1 MVCSQTTKI
10 GRKRSKHYHGHQ
22 KMSEEKKILVV
33 DDEPDNASIFTMG
46 LEDDGFKVDTFTDP
60 LSALSAFKED
70 MRRRK
75 YDLLILDIKMPD
87 MNGFELYEQI
97 KKLDSKVKV
106 CFLTAFG
113 EGYTEEFKK
122 MFPSSS
128 LGVSFIRKPIRVD
141 DLVKKVKEM
150 IMT

>member
-1 MVCSQTTKI
+1 MVCSET
-10 GRKRSKHYHGHQ
+10 R

-33 DDEPDNASIFTMG
+33 DDEPDASIFTMG
-46 LEDDGFKVDTFTDP
+46 LEDGGFKVDSFTDP
-60 LSALSAFKED
+60 LLALSAFKED
-70 MRRRK
+70 RRRK

-97 KKLDSKVKV
+97 KKIDSKVQV

-141 DLVKKVKEM
+141 DLVKRVKEM

>member
-1 MVCSQTTKI
+1 M
-10 GRKRSKHYHGHQ
+10 SK
-22 KMSEEKKILVV
+22 EKKILVV

-46 LEDDGFKVDTFTDP
+46 LEDGGFEVDSFTDP
-60 LSALSAFKED
+60 LLALSAFKED
-70 MRRRK
+70 RRRRK

-97 KKLDSKVKV
+97 KKIDNKVQV

-122 MFPSSS
+122 IFPSSS

>member
-1 MVCSQTTKI
+1 M
-10 GRKRSKHYHGHQ
+10 GRKTSKHVTVI

-46 LEDDGFKVDTFTDP
+46 LEDGGYEVDSFTDP
-60 LSALSAFKED
+60 LLALSAFKED
-70 MRRRK
+70 RRRRK

-97 KKLDSKVKV
+97 KKIDNKVQV

>member
-1 MVCSQTTKI
+1 
-10 GRKRSKHYHGHQ
+10 
-22 KMSEEKKILVV
+22 MSEEKRILVV

-46 LEDDGFKVDTFTDP
+46 LEDDGFKVDTFIDP
-60 LSALSAFKED
+60 VSALSAFKED
-70 MRRRK
+70 RRRK

-97 KKLDSKVKV
+97 KKIDSKVKV

-122 MFPSSS
+122 RFPSSS
-128 LGVSFIRKPIRVD
+128 IGVRFIRKPIRVD
-141 DLVKKVKEM
+141 DLVKKVNEM
-150 IMT
+150 MMT